1 MQLGMPVVALATT
14 EVVEA
19 VPPEAGVVSTSV
31 GRLAAALRRLVDD
44 PDEARERGL
53 AARAAA
59 LERYGLE
66 RFLADWDAV
75 LEEVAA

>member
-1 MQLGMPVVALATT
+1 VTRLTT
-14 EVVEA
+14 
-19 VPPEAGVVSTSV
+19 
-31 GRLAAALRRLVDD
+31 ALRRLVAD
-44 PDEARERGL
+44 PEEARERGL
-53 AARAAA
+53 AARRAV